1 MGTNYYWRETK
12 NEYCGECG
20 RPMPWLHIGKSSA
33 GWNFSLRIHPNEGIN
48 NLENWKERW
57 EKGSI
62 WDEYGREVTVEDML
76 ETITERSWGDKPLR
90 THVGLGDSH
99 WRDITFYGGATWD
112 LCNYEFS

>member
-1 MGTNYYWRETK
+1 MGTNYYWRETE

-76 ETITERSWGDKPLR
+76 ETITERSHPNGLCS
-90 THVGLGDSH
+90 HVGLRGPYWADQAA
-99 WRDITFYGGATWD
+99 YGGPTWD